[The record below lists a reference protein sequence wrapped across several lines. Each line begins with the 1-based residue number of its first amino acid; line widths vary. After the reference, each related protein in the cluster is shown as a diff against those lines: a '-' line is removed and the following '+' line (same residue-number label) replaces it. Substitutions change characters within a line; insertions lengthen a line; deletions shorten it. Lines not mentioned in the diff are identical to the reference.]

1 MRVRAV
7 HLPGH
12 TAGHCVLLVEP
23 QGIAFIGDFASI
35 TTANERYLGFVDAMA
50 ADPSMA

>member
-23 QGIAFIGDFASI
+23 HGIARLWSTGKEKLRLWPF
-35 TTANERYLGFVDAMA
+35 
-50 ADPSMA
+50 PH